1 MKRLLLLT
9 ALVIFVCGSS
19 YGWGRREHATVAQ
32 IAENHLTPKA
42 KKLITKY
49 LGGRSMVYYSCYAD
63 DYQPLYIDLGWEPS
77 NYRRMAMF
85 PHTFGVDERGR
96 VPRTIRKGDKYIKNT
111 IYYIDTWSKELAK
124 NHRTMDDSTRLV
136 RLALI
141 IHAVGDMHCPVHIRY
156 HDDQTLGVYKVRYGN
171 KSVDYHRLW
180 DADLV
185 GKFNMWSYTTLARQY
200 DIFTKKQAAEATKGD
215 VYEWGEDAARR
226 SIPARQYTKGA
237 KIDKTA
243 FMREFTPLAEEQIC
257 RAGYR
262 LAKLLNDT
270 FK

>member
-9 ALVIFVCGSS
+9 MLALLVCSTG

-63 DYQPLYIDLGWEPS
+63 DYQPLYIDLGWQPS

-85 PHTFGVDERGR
+85 PHTFGVDENCRP
-96 VPRTIRKGDKYIKNT
+96 PRTIRQGDKYIKNT
-111 IYYIDTWSKELAK
+111 LYYIDTWSKELAK
-124 NHRTMDDSTRLV
+124 SHRTMDDSTRLV

-156 HDDQTLGVYKVRYGN
+156 PDDATLGVYKVQYGG
-171 KSVDYHRLW
+171 KPIDYHRLW
-180 DADLV
+180 DANLV
-185 GKFNMWSYTTLARQY
+185 GKYNMWSYTTLARQY
-200 DIFTKKQAAEATKGD
+200 DFYTKQQAAEATKGD
-215 VYEWGEDAARR
+215 VYAWGEDAARR
-226 SIPARQYTKGA
+226 SLPARQYKKGA
-237 KIDKTA
+237 KIDRAA